1 MLDFGYDESRDAAL
15 EPTPIPEASVRVME
29 ATDTHAVFSVEPLQR
44 GYGLTVG
51 NPLRRVLLSSIEG
64 SAINW
69 VRIEGI
75 DHEYS
80 TLPNVKEDVV
90 DILLNIKAIN
100 LRSLSSRPGKLRL
113 EVEGPGEICA
123 GDIMASSD
131 FEIANPEQHIA
142 TLDGT
147 NSRLVIEMNVEQGKA
162 YEPASAANGL
172 PIGVL
177 PVDAIYTPV
186 RKVNYS
192 VERTRVGQYTNFD
205 RLVIEVWTNGAIAP
219 VDAVKQAGQG
229 LMDSFFKFTGLSAD
243 ETQEGERSGWI
254 AGIPAPV
261 YNMPVESL
269 NLTARTLNC
278 LKRASI
284 HRVGEILEKSRGD
297 LLRIRNFGERSLE
310 ELAERLGEINI
321 FPPQF
326 GTVPPSAESSD
337 GEETA
342 VEADGEDAE
351 AVTVGSAT
359 EEEEE

>member
-15 EPTPIPEASVRVME
+15 EPTPIPAASVRVLE
-29 ATDTHAVFSVEPLQR
+29 ASETHGVFAVEPLQR
-44 GYGLTVG
+44 GYGLTIG

-64 SAINW
+64 SAVNW
-69 VRIEGI
+69 VRVEGI

-142 TLDGT
+142 TLDGN
-147 NSRLVIEMNVEQGKA
+147 NSRLVIEMNVEQGVG

-186 RKVNYS
+186 RKVNFT

-205 RLVIEVWTNGAIAP
+205 KLVVEVWTNGAIAP
-219 VDAVKQAGQG
+219 VDAVKHAAKE
-229 LMDSFFKFTGLSAD
+229 LVENFFKFSNLSAD
-243 ETQEGERSGWI
+243 ETQEGDRPGW
-254 AGIPAPV
+254 AAAIPASQ

-284 HRVGEILEKSRGD
+284 HKVGEILERSRGE
-297 LLRIRNFGERSLE
+297 LLRIRNFGEKSLE
-310 ELAERLGEINI
+310 ELNERLGEIDI
-321 FPPQF
+321 YHPEF
-326 GTVPPSAESSD
+326 GAVDPSAESS
-337 GEETA
+337 E
-342 VEADGEDAE
+342 GEDAAADGGDDAD
-351 AVTVGSAT
+351 AVESTSED
-359 EEEEE
+359 EEE

>member
-15 EPTPIPEASVRVME
+15 EPAPIPAASVRVLE
-29 ATDTHAVFSVEPLQR
+29 ATDTHGVFAFEPLQR

-64 SAINW
+64 IAINW

-80 TLPNVKEDVV
+80 TLPNIKEDVV

-123 GDIMASSD
+123 GDIMAASD

-142 TLDGT
+142 TLDGS
-147 NSRLVIEMNVEQGKA
+147 NSRLVIEMNVEQGVG
-162 YEPASAANGL
+162 YQPASSANGL

-186 RKVNYS
+186 RKVNFN

-205 RLVIEVWTNGAIAP
+205 RLVVEVWTNGAIAP
-219 VDAVKQAGQG
+219 VDAVKQAKE
-229 LMDSFFKFTGLSAD
+229 LVENFFKFSNLSA
-243 ETQEGERSGWI
+243 EEAQEGDRPGW
-254 AGIPAPV
+254 AAAIPASQ

-284 HRVGEILEKSRGD
+284 HKVGEILERTRGE
-297 LLRIRNFGERSLE
+297 LLRIRNFGEKSLE
-310 ELAERLGEINI
+310 ELNVRLGEIDI
-321 FPPQF
+321 YHPEF
-326 GTVPPSAESSD
+326 GAVDPSVESS
-337 GEETA
+337 E
-342 VEADGEDAE
+342 GEDV
-351 AVTVGSAT
+351 AVDGDDADVVAVGSASED
-359 EEEEE
+359 EEE

>member
-15 EPTPIPEASVRVME
+15 EPAPIPAASVRVLE
-29 ATDTHAVFSVEPLQR
+29 ASETHGVFSVEPLQQ

-51 NPLRRVLLSSIEG
+51 NPLRRVLLSSIQG
-64 SAINW
+64 IAVNW

-75 DHEYS
+75 EHEYS

-100 LRSLSSRPGKLRL
+100 LKSLSSRPGKLRL
-113 EVEGPGEICA
+113 EVEGPGDICA

-131 FEIANPEQHIA
+131 FEITNPEQHIA
-142 TLDGT
+142 TLDGNT
-147 NSRLVIEMNVEQGKA
+147 SRLVIEMNVEQGFG
-162 YEPASAANGL
+162 YEPASSANGL

-186 RKVNYS
+186 RKVNYN

-205 RLVIEVWTNGAIAP
+205 RLVVEVWTNGALAP
-219 VDAVKQAGQG
+219 IDAVKQAAKE
-229 LMDSFFKFTGLSAD
+229 LVENFFKFSNLSAD
-243 ETQEGERSGWI
+243 EAQEGDRPGW
-254 AGIPAPV
+254 AAAIPASQ

-284 HRVGEILEKSRGD
+284 HKVGEILERNRSE
-297 LLRIRNFGERSLE
+297 LLRIRNFGEKSLE
-310 ELAERLGEINI
+310 ELNERLGEIDI
-321 FPPQF
+321 YHPEF
-326 GTVPPSAESSD
+326 GAVDPSVESPGD
-337 GEETA
+337 EHA
-342 VEADGEDAE
+342 AADGDSAE
-351 AVTVGSAT
+351 AVAIDSISGD
-359 EEEEE
+359 EKE

>member
-1 MLDFGYDESRDAAL
+1 MLDFGYDESRDAVT
-15 EPTPIPEASVRVME
+15 EPTQVPAASVRVLE
-29 ATDTHAVFSVEPLQR
+29 AGDTHGVFAVEPLQR

-69 VRIEGI
+69 VRIEGV

-80 TLPNVKEDVV
+80 TLPNIKEDVV
-90 DILLNIKAIN
+90 DILLNIKSIN

-142 TLDGT
+142 TLDGV
-147 NSRLVIEMNVEQGKA
+147 NSRLVIEMNVEQGVG

-172 PIGVL
+172 PIGVM

-186 RKVNYS
+186 RKVNFN
-192 VERTRVGQYTNFD
+192 VERTRVGQYTNLD
-205 RLVIEVWTNGAIAP
+205 RLVIEVWTNGAIEP
-219 VDAVKQAGQG
+219 VEAVKLAAKE
-229 LMDSFFKFTGLSAD
+229 LVENFFKFSNLSAD
-243 ETQEGERSGWI
+243 EANESDRPGW
-254 AGIPAPV
+254 AAAIPASQ

-284 HRVGEILEKSRGD
+284 HKVGEILERTRGE
-297 LLRIRNFGERSLE
+297 LLQIRNFGEKSLE
-310 ELAERLGEINI
+310 ELNERLGEIDI
-321 FPPQF
+321 YHPEF
-326 GTVPPSAESSD
+326 GVVDSSAASSEGSDATAGD
-337 GEETA
+337 GAGA
-342 VEADGEDAE
+342 VAVDSASED
-351 AVTVGSAT
+351 
-359 EEEEE
+359 EEE